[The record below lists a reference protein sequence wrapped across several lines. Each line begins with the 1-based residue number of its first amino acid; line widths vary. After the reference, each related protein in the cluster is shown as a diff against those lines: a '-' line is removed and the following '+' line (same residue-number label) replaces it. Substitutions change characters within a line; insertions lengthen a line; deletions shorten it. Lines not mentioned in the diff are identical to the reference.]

1 DRFAGRTGRA
11 LAGGGGL
18 AGRAAAEG
26 RPFGAAGGGVAL
38 ARHALAEIDLRP
50 GRLGRRGGLG
60 RGRRGRRF
68 GRGRGDRRGRGG
80 SRRRRRL
87 GRRGGRFGGLGFGLG
102 GGLAAARFLGRLGL
116 GLAAL
121 ALAVGQGDG
130 PATGLHLL
138 GGQAAGGAILTRRGA
153 SRGGRRILTRTRDV
167 EALRALMPGARA
179 DPALAFDDHG
189 LGPPVTEAL
198 AHGAGRNRSRL
209 PGLQAQRSARPRL
222 RRRFPVL
229 GLVVVRVAHSVASK

>member
-1 DRFAGRTGRA
+1 
-11 LAGGGGL
+11 
-18 AGRAAAEG
+18 
-26 RPFGAAGGGVAL
+26 
-38 ARHALAEIDLRP
+38 RP

-80 SRRRRRL
+80 SRRLRRL

-121 ALAVGQGDG
+121 AFAVGQGDG

-179 DPALAFDDHG
+179 DPALGFDDHS

-198 AHGAGRNRSRL
+198 AHGVGRNRSRL

-229 GLVVVRVAHSVASK
+229 GLVVVRVAHSVASKGGGNPPSVRPNTKTGLDPATLSGSSAPPVEGILLVPLLSASRSQR